1 MIERELREKIIVTFL
16 NYRDKSNTDINQFC
30 SDNNIDFTSR
40 EQKQRIFQ
48 ALKDAGYINSTFYE
62 GGGGFF
68 TITSK
73 GIDAAEELIADSLI
87 ETDRLVKE
95 GNFEIDI
102 KGSSAQSEDQVKVI
116 QTESCKTKEN
126 FQKYQDQSIEA
137 CFGVNE
143 LAQCFLKQLDSIAY
157 NDTNNVC
164 MVGIFAPWGRG
175 KSYFFGNLK
184 QKVTERTD
192 DKALKYNVVEFN
204 AWKHQETPAIW
215 AYLFE
220 TLYKSNSCCFRFW
233 YTLSCRWKSLLSD
246 ILIALIPV
254 VAVFILKL
262 DCAWKEATIFTI
274 SIGLIINFL
283 IKRYNSAIS
292 LIRKYSKGISFS
304 NELGIQAEIEK
315 ELTSLLRFKISDKKA
330 STNKILLYVD
340 DIDRCSE
347 LKMMSIIDSLR
358 TILENDVIRKRLVI
372 ICSID
377 PEKVIKGIEYK
388 YKDLYKDEEL
398 ERIAIEQM
406 DKIFLTGIALPNLD
420 EAQLH
425 EFLSKLTGIETTEQI
440 VKEQKGVPYS
450 INRKKSS
457 LFVGNPISEDKEYN
471 NVLIHRWIL
480 DFIRSTNVELTPRKV
495 RVIYYRILLANNILH
510 SGAKETLITNN
521 IVNEI
526 CALSCGK
533 YGRMRSLDAL
543 ADVVEMVVP
552 YKYNNENK

>member
-1 MIERELREKIIVTFL
+1 MTERELREKIIVTFL
-16 NYRDKSNTDINQFC
+16 NYRDKGNTDINQFC

-48 ALKDAGYINSTFYE
+48 ALKEAGYINPTFYE

-87 ETDRLVKE
+87 ETDRLVRE

-102 KGSSAQSEDQVKVI
+102 EGPSAQSEDQAKVI

-126 FQKYQDQSIEA
+126 FQKHQDQSIEA

-143 LAQCFLKQLDSIAY
+143 LAQCFLKQLDSIVH

-184 QKVTERTD
+184 QKITERTD
-192 DKALKYNVVEFN
+192 DKAVKYNVVEFN

-220 TLYKSNSCCFRFW
+220 TLYKSNRCYFRFW
-233 YTLSCRWKSLLSD
+233 YTLSRRWKSVLSD

-254 VAVFILKL
+254 VAVFVLKL
-262 DCAWKEATIFTI
+262 DCAWKETTIFTI

-283 IKRYNSAIS
+283 LKHYNSAIS

-315 ELTSLLRFKISDKKA
+315 ELTSLLRLKINNKKT

-347 LKMMSIIDSLR
+347 LKMMSIVDSLR

-388 YKDLYKDEEL
+388 YKDLYEGEEL
-398 ERIAIEQM
+398 ARIAIEQM

-440 VKEQKGVPYS
+440 AKEQKGVPYS
-450 INRKKSS
+450 INREKGSF
-457 LFVGNPISEDKEYN
+457 FVGNPISEDIEYN
-471 NVLIHRWIL
+471 NALIHRWIL

-510 SGAKETLITNN
+510 SGAKETLLTNN

-526 CALSCGK
+526 CALSCGEK
-533 YGRMRSLDAL
+533 GSMSSDSAL
-543 ADVVEMVVP
+543 ADVVDMAVP
-552 YKYNNENK
+552 YKYYNENK